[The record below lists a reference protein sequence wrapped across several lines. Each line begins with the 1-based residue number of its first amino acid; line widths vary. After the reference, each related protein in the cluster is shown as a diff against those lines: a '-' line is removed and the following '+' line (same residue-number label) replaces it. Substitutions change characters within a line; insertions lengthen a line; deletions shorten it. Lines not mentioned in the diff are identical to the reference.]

1 MIKFQIPN
9 TKYQIANIKYQIPN
23 TKYRIQ
29 GTVRLVLAICDLPF
43 AIRRLPFAICH
54 LRFAIRHL
62 RFAICS
68 FVICYLLFA
77 ICYSPPVAAQNPPPD
92 PRFGA
97 VEAFWDA
104 DSAAEAGV
112 AWERI
117 LFYWS
122 ELQPNGPEDW
132 NGYHVQDV
140 WLEWASNQ
148 GREVVG
154 LLKHTPAW
162 ATDGPVGC
170 GVPRGLDLPVDDPGN
185 TWATFVRRTVGM
197 YAGRVNRWI
206 IWNEPEIDPETYGHE
221 WCGSMDEYYQLL
233 KVAYLAAHQANPE
246 VVIHLA
252 GTTFWHDR
260 DFLQRFLGHVVQD
273 PTAPEHNY
281 YFDVVATHI
290 YFQTET
296 VPYIINETR
305 AALNMYGLTK
315 PIWVN
320 ETNASP
326 DSDPEW
332 PLVRPRWRVS
342 LEEQAGFL
350 LQSFALALSAGAE
363 RIAVYKWVD
372 AGLPPGGEPF
382 GVLRPDNSRRP
393 AFDAY
398 RLITTHYAG
407 TISASEDRSPLHIV
421 VTLERGA
428 LRTRVLWART
438 SSAATISVPA
448 SAPTA
453 RLIDQT
459 GAEQIIEPV
468 DGWHTFTLPGAR
480 CADPLDGCI
489 IGGTTYLLVEE
500 TGNAPP
506 PEDEE
511 SATPVPAESETEAG
525 QLVPTEPSTTTV
537 PTEPPASEP
546 LPTDT
551 PPSTETPAETPII
564 TPSPTTT
571 PLPIPTAVETATP
584 TPPLPTPPPPTGT
597 GVPAGPTAPPDT
609 STARASTPPTW
620 SLLVGVAVATIFIAV
635 IGTLVRY
642 RGGYA

>member
-1 MIKFQIPN
+1 MIKHQIPN
-9 TKYQIANIKYQIPN
+9 IKKVSN
-23 TKYRIQ
+23 MERRTSKARRR
-29 GTVRLVLAICDLPF
+29 TREFDRLVLAICDS
-43 AIRRLPFAICH
+43 
-54 LRFAIRHL
+54 RFAIRHL
-62 RFAICS
+62 RFAIRS
-68 FVICYLLFA
+68 LVIFYLLFA

-92 PRFGA
+92 LRFGA

-122 ELQPNGPEDW
+122 ELQPNGADDW

-170 GVPRGLDLPVDDPGN
+170 GVPRGLDLPIDDPGN

-197 YAGRVNRWI
+197 YAGRINRWI
-206 IWNEPEIDPETYGHE
+206 VWNEPEIDPDTYGHE
-221 WCGSMDEYYQLL
+221 WCGTMEEYYQLL
-233 KVAYLAAHQANPE
+233 KVAYLAAHQANPQ
-246 VVIHLA
+246 VIIHLA

-305 AALNMYGLTK
+305 AALNAYGLSK

-372 AGLPPGGEPF
+372 AGLQPGGEPF

-407 TISASEDRSPLHIV
+407 TISAREERYPLHIV
-421 VTLERGA
+421 VTLDRGA

-438 SSAATISVPA
+438 ASAATISIPA

-459 GAEQIIEPV
+459 GAEQIIEPI

-506 PEDEE
+506 ADEG
-511 SATPVPAESETEAG
+511 ATPVPAESETGAG
-525 QLVPTEPSTTTV
+525 QLTPTEPATATV
-537 PTEPPASEP
+537 PTQPPTSEP

-551 PPSTETPAETPII
+551 PPSTEAPTETPTI

-571 PLPIPTAVETATP
+571 PLPIPTAIETATP

-597 GVPAGPTAPPDT
+597 RGPASPTAPPET
-609 STARASTPPTW
+609 STARASNSPTW

-642 RGGYA
+642 WGGYG

>member
-1 MIKFQIPN
+1 MIKIQTPN
-9 TKYQIANIKYQIPN
+9 PKLQLSNIKYQISN
-23 TKYRIQ
+23 IRCRIQ
-29 GTVRLVLAICDLPF
+29 GSARLV
-43 AIRRLPFAICH
+43 
-54 LRFAIRHL
+54 
-62 RFAICS
+62 S
-68 FVICYLLFA
+68 VICYLLFA
-77 ICYSPPVAAQNPPPD
+77 ICYSPPVMAQNPPPD

-104 DSAAEAGV
+104 NSAAEAGV

-122 ELQPNGPEDW
+122 ELQPNGADDW

-148 GREVVG
+148 GREVIG

-162 ATDGPVGC
+162 ATDGPPGC
-170 GVPRGLDLPVDDPGN
+170 GVPRGLDLPIDDPGN
-185 TWATFVRRTVGM
+185 TWAAFVRRTVGL
-197 YAGRVNRWI
+197 YAGRINRWI
-206 IWNEPEIDPETYGHE
+206 IWNEPEIDPQTYGHE
-221 WCGSMDEYYQLL
+221 WCGSMGEYYQLL
-233 KVAYLAAHQANPE
+233 KVSYLAAHQANPE

-260 DFLQRFLGHVVQD
+260 DYLRRFLGHVVQD
-273 PTAPEHNY
+273 PTAGEHNY

-305 AALNMYGLTK
+305 AALNAYGLNK

-332 PLVRPRWRVS
+332 PLERPRWRVS

-382 GVLRPDNSRRP
+382 GVLRPDGSRRP

-407 TISASEDRSPLHIV
+407 TISAREDRYPLYIM
-421 VTLERGA
+421 VTLDRGA
-428 LRTRVLWART
+428 LTTRVLWTRT
-438 SSAATISVPA
+438 ASAATISLPA
-448 SAPTA
+448 LAPTA

-459 GAEQIIEPV
+459 GAEQVIEPI

-489 IGGTTYLLVEE
+489 IGGTTYLLIEG
-500 TGNAPP
+500 TDSPPP
-506 PEDEE
+506 PEEEE
-511 SATPVPAESETEAG
+511 SATPVPTESQTEAG
-525 QLVPTEPSTTTV
+525 QLTPTL
-537 PTEPPASEP
+537 PPATAMPTQPLTPTATP

-551 PPSTETPAETPII
+551 PPPTEMPTETPLPIA
-564 TPSPTTT
+564 TSTPTTT
-571 PLPIPTAVETATP
+571 PLPIPTVTETATP
-584 TPPLPTPPPPTGT
+584 TPPPPTPLPPTQALR
-597 GVPAGPTAPPDT
+597 PANPTAPAEPSAAAAPD
-609 STARASTPPTW
+609 SPTW
-620 SLLVGVAVATIFIAV
+620 TLLAGMAIATIFIAIV
-635 IGTLVRY
+635 GALVRY
-642 RGGYA
+642 WGGYA